1 MGDLSGA
8 ARSWAERRL
17 RPRGRVD
24 ALGLGLQVLS
34 LMAFVGE
41 LIPWPPDSLDFR
53 VLALRL
59 VTLLVGVVG
68 YRLRRFARNEPLDY
82 VHWP

>member
-1 MGDLSGA
+1 
-8 ARSWAERRL
+8 
-17 RPRGRVD
+17 
-24 ALGLGLQVLS
+24 
-34 LMAFVGE
+34 MAFVGE